1 MPITFEVVGEVGQGF
16 WCGNGGFRG
25 VVRMDTDGA
34 PDVGVGFGQG
44 WKRLGLH
51 GGWCRWSRPG
61 YAGGGGARQDIQ
73 EFGCGVV
80 VEVAVEIY

>member
-1 MPITFEVVGEVGQGF
+1 VVGEVGQGF
-16 WCGNGGFRG
+16 WCGNRGFRG

-44 WKRLGLH
+44 WKCLGLH
-51 GGWCRWSRPG
+51 ESGADGHDLG
-61 YAGGGGARQDIQ
+61 YAGGGGARQDIR

-80 VEVAVEIY
+80 VEVAVRIY